1 MRVTLRQQ
9 AHQGCKVSDTVNRMR
24 RRKETSR
31 SQIQGLNCVI
41 AKMLIE
47 PRPPGRSYAI
57 ARLQDWLEAR
67 TGSTAYKAEMTAMLA
82 RHQFKD
88 GIALP
93 VTLGSEHDAFV
104 SPLHADSRLRPVLLY
119 SFGNSSP
126 MARYRSGSSAQFSL
140 TLTNKNKWTFAS
152 AISAMSLRAA
162 SPIDLMV

>member
-1 MRVTLRQQ
+1 
-9 AHQGCKVSDTVNRMR
+9 
-24 RRKETSR
+24 
-31 SQIQGLNCVI
+31 
-41 AKMLIE
+41 MLIK
-47 PRPPGRSYAI
+47 PRAPDRSYAV
-57 ARLQDWLEAR
+57 ARLKNRLESR
-67 TGSTAYKAEMTAMLA
+67 TRPTAYKAEMTAMLA

-93 VTLGSEHDAFV
+93 VTLCSEYDAFV
-104 SPLHADSRLRPVLLY
+104 SPLHSDSRPRLVLLY